1 MCDKD
6 RKPRIGLFLI
16 GSRRFRTVG
25 EGTARGAYKLRKERE
40 AELMKNELAKDFDVV
55 FPGIVYEAEEVDA
68 AIRLFFNEKVD
79 FVLAIFLSWTED
91 FGWIR
96 FLRDMPP
103 VPVLFAH
110 LIRESVELGDT
121 HDEDEFCEY
130 LCCGGL
136 VGSLEGSGSFA
147 RWGRDMSESFA
158 GRWEELVARA
168 RVFGAAAKTRSILRE
183 SRVGLLACYNE
194 VMWSTYVDPYTVFAN
209 AGPELSFF
217 SVAELEEYTAAV
229 DDERVAEVC
238 RGLEKKYE
246 RLPGVED
253 EKLAASV
260 RATLGMEELARE
272 KGLDLLVLNDID
284 TVLFRRIGLR
294 PGFYP
299 TDGQVRTLIV
309 PEGDLGAGLASYILR
324 VIGGRRIHFVEPFHI
339 DAVTDTFEGGHAGP
353 NDYLESEGGFIA
365 KDVRFA
371 KTGYKYAGAP
381 FLWHVFPAGMCTM
394 LHVSQHNGRFI
405 MTAAPVEAL
414 PCRPHL
420 ATYSHGRFRMV
431 GQSCAEYFG
440 KLMRIGVTQHFAVAA
455 GDHVEEALELGRM
468 LGFETHDLSAK

>member
-1 MCDKD
+1 MCSSD
-6 RKPRIGLFLI
+6 RKPRVGLFLI
-16 GSRRFRTVG
+16 GSRRFRTIG
-25 EGTARGAYKLRKERE
+25 DGTARGNYRLRKEQAAGFMRE
-40 AELMKNELAKDFDVV
+40 DLSEDFEVV
-55 FPGIVYEAEEVDA
+55 FPGVIYEAEEVDA
-68 AIRLFFNEKVD
+68 AIKLFFCEKVD

-103 VPVLFAH
+103 VPLLFAH

-136 VGSLEGSGSFA
+136 VGSLEASGSFA
-147 RWGRDMSESFA
+147 RWNRSMSESFA
-158 GRWEELVARA
+158 GGWEQLKARA
-168 RVFGAAAKTRSILRE
+168 RVFGSAAMARSILRE
-183 SRVGLLACYNE
+183 SRIGLLACYNE
-194 VMWSTYVDPYTVFAN
+194 VMWSTYVDPYSVFMS
-209 AGPELSFF
+209 AGPELNFL
-217 SVAELEEYTAAV
+217 SVAELEEYIGAV
-229 DDERVAEVC
+229 GEERVTQVC
-238 RGLEKKYE
+238 RGVEENYR

-253 EKLAASV
+253 EKFAASV
-260 RATLGMEELARE
+260 RATLGMERLAAE
-272 KGLDLLVLNDID
+272 KELDLLVLNDID

-299 TDGQVRTLIV
+299 TSSQVRTLIV
-309 PEGDLGAGLASYILR
+309 PEGDLGAGLASYMLRILS
-324 VIGGRRIHFVEPFHI
+324 GRRIHFVEPFHI

-353 NDYLESEGGFIA
+353 NDYLESDGGFIA
-365 KDVRFA
+365 KYVRFA
-371 KTGYKYAGAP
+371 KTDYKYAGAP
-381 FLWHVFPAGMCTM
+381 FLWHVFPAGLCTM

-414 PCRPHL
+414 PCKPHL
-420 ATYSHGRFRMV
+420 ATYCHGRFRMI

-440 KLMRIGVTQHFAVAA
+440 RLMEIGVTQHFAVAA
-455 GDHVEEALELGRM
+455 GDVTQKALQLGRL